1 MNDADVKKIVAETV
15 SETLLKLGIDA
26 SDPIELQKDMQHLR
40 QWRESIATVKRQSI
54 ITAVGVITL
63 GALGL
68 LWTAVK
74 GPGG

>member
-40 QWRESIATVKRQSI
+40 QWRESIATVRRQSI

-63 GALGL
+63 GVLGL
-68 LWTAVK
+68 VWTAVK
-74 GPGG
+74 GNGG

>member
-40 QWRESIATVKRQSI
+40 QWRESIASVKRQSI